1 VAFLK
6 RVSITVFSIFS
17 IFIIWIILDSIID
30 NSLILPE
37 PLVVFDS
44 IINIFTDRQSILSIL
59 HTLLRLVIS
68 LLVASILG
76 FILGLLAGLKKGF
89 SYFMNPIVT
98 MLRTIPVISVI
109 VIILIILGFDL
120 APYAITFLMLFPLIY
135 QGIQSGITHIDKEF
149 IDVYDLE
156 DNNIFT
162 KILHCYIPLIAK
174 DIRTSLLQSL
184 GLGIKVLV
192 MSEYLAQTQQSI
204 GNELYMAKTNIEF
217 SEVFAWSFIL
227 ITIALLFELIIN
239 HYRRIK
245 INL

>member
-1 VAFLK
+1 
-6 RVSITVFSIFS
+6 
-17 IFIIWIILDSIID
+17 
-30 NSLILPE
+30 
-37 PLVVFDS
+37 
-44 IINIFTDRQSILSIL
+44 
-59 HTLLRLVIS
+59 
-68 LLVASILG
+68 
-76 FILGLLAGLKKGF
+76 
-89 SYFMNPIVT
+89 
-98 MLRTIPVISVI
+98 
-109 VIILIILGFDL
+109 
-120 APYAITFLMLFPLIY
+120 
-135 QGIQSGITHIDKEF
+135 
-149 IDVYDLE
+149 
-156 DNNIFT
+156 
-162 KILHCYIPLIAK
+162 LIAK